1 MTTLQ
6 SHVGGA
12 WPRTSHCVWAPSAVG
27 WYCYILIQL
36 QSDYPGPALIWVL
49 RALDFFGIQYSLDV
63 MDLLTNELLLIAK
76 LFSINK
82 RQEKM
87 GQAAEVADGL

>member
-1 MTTLQ
+1 
-6 SHVGGA
+6 
-12 WPRTSHCVWAPSAVG
+12 
-27 WYCYILIQL
+27 
-36 QSDYPGPALIWVL
+36 
-49 RALDFFGIQYSLDV
+49 